1 MDMAE
6 QRDIENHAVLYLSSS
21 SEDENLTEI
30 PKGVNHKN
38 KELPL
43 REKIGIYKRGRF
55 CSSRKR
61 ALWCEEE
68 TIEPCNSPQNTC
80 DSDHVEEFED
90 QDDMDFLES
99 EESFVQ
105 DDEAE
110 EQFSS
115 NFGVITGRHGRNHS
129 FINDVNQEKT
139 LPLGRKTIIYG
150 QTPVAIR
157 KSQLIDMARAS
168 GMAVEDF
175 AKFILKSNAQ
185 QKLECLRLYHTSK
198 LQQLS
203 HLFDELDTCLERS
216 VNEIRIASH
225 CSTSTNGNSNE
236 VRMESKAG
244 NVSSDI
250 HSTKRGMRKK
260 GDAGS
265 SIRIQKEYDK
275 RNNPLYNPENTG
287 REKPVRKNQVTVISD
302 TDSDQSDAEY
312 IQPSPESCYS
322 QKELQRQLDI
332 VPSANNKDTHNQH
345 FKKGLG
351 QLPTKCLLGT
361 PPSSSSASTV
371 SSLFDP
377 LIGKHIA
384 HSSFPEGSKQTLNI
398 TDTGDYNQFLDT
410 LFDSTSS
417 NNVESN
423 SMSKRYN
430 TISHCHNSYHGIN
443 NGYQENEDCNK
454 VLDTILF
461 GESPCSTQS
470 QYPCGNSEYKNLDNR
485 KEASS
490 NLDLKSTNITTK
502 SNTQENAEEL
512 NKRDKR
518 PTDIIPSSF
527 ELGHSPWGTLEQLFD
542 D

>member
-1 MDMAE
+1 MM
-6 QRDIENHAVLYLSSS
+6 RLKNSSAVILEHSWSHLCF
-21 SEDENLTEI
+21 
-30 PKGVNHKN
+30 N
-38 KELPL
+38 KTDKTKLQWTVLVP
-43 REKIGIYKRGRF
+43 
-55 CSSRKR
+55 
-61 ALWCEEE
+61 
-68 TIEPCNSPQNTC
+68 NTT
-80 DSDHVEEFED
+80 
-90 QDDMDFLES
+90 
-99 EESFVQ
+99 
-105 DDEAE
+105 
-110 EQFSS
+110 
-115 NFGVITGRHGRNHS
+115 ITGRHGRNHS
-129 FINDVNQEKT
+129 FMNGVNQEKT

-216 VNEIRIASH
+216 VDEIRIASH

-236 VRMESKAG
+236 ERMESKTG
-244 NVSSDI
+244 NASSDI

-260 GDAGS
+260 GDARS
-265 SIRIQKEYDK
+265 NVRIQKEYDK
-275 RNNPLYNPENTG
+275 RYNPLYNPENTV
-287 REKPVRKNQVTVISD
+287 REKPVRKNQVTIISD

-322 QKELQRQLDI
+322 QKELQRPLDI
-332 VPSANNKDTHNQH
+332 VPNGNNKDTHNQH
-345 FKKGLG
+345 LEKSLG
-351 QLPTKCLLGT
+351 KLPTKCLLGT
-361 PPSSSSASTV
+361 PPSSSSASSA

-384 HSSFPEGSKQTLNI
+384 HSSFPEGSEQTHNI
-398 TDTGDYNQFLDT
+398 THVSDYNQFLDT

-423 SMSKRYN
+423 SMSNRYN
-430 TISHCHNSYHGIN
+430 TISHCHNSYQGKS

-470 QYPCGNSEYKNLDNR
+470 QYPCGNSEYKNLEKR
-485 KEASS
+485 KEPSS

-502 SNTQENAEEL
+502 SNSQENAEEL
-512 NKRDKR
+512 NRRDNR
-518 PTDIIPSSF
+518 PTSIVPSSF